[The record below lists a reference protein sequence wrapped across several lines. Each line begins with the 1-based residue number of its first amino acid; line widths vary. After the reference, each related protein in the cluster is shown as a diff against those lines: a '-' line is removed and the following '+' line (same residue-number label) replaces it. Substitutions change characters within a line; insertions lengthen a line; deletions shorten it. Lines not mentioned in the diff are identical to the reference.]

1 MTDITLTFPVELT
14 AAQIILLNAEPG
26 DKSSAVT
33 EADEG
38 RARELAEE
46 LHCFLATVQ
55 TLEATATLRLA
66 DIPFT
71 GVDLVDAMRR
81 QALGLVPKDPH
92 AEFQESEWVFEM
104 LDALGG
110 NLAIV
115 FCGCGCGLIRGS
127 SRPATWMSTRNCT
140 DSKNRRGR
148 FMSEPKAPLERPA
161 FGMNRSGIP
170 ESARF

>member
-92 AEFQESEWVFEM
+92 AAFQESEWVFEM

-110 NLAIV
+110 NLGDR
-115 FCGCGCGLIRGS
+115 FLRL
-127 SRPATWMSTRNCT
+127 WMRIDPRVVPFS
-140 DSKNRRGR
+140 DLDEH
-148 FMSEPKAPLERPA
+148 SELH
-161 FGMNRSGIP
+161 
-170 ESARF
+170 